1 MVHRVHRFRGGGAG
15 RIASA
20 WRRGDRLAAGRDALG
35 EPLAVGIHL
44 AELIAIGL
52 DHAGSTDART
62 HRSTTEPDARG
73 DRDPSTGDTGAHDR
87 ALRAGQL
94 TAAADEDALVTAG
107 VVRRIGRD
115 LVAALLADEMKT
127 VGVLLELGRR
137 FERLAALAALQIQHA
152 LPLAAEG
159 VPRGSLPPQSR
170 NHGPERAHRPARKR
184 DVADSQALPP
194 GEQILDERR
203 A

>member
-1 MVHRVHRFRGGGAG
+1 VVNRVHRFRSLGTG
-15 RIASA
+15 RAAPA

-35 EPLAVGIHL
+35 EPLAVGIPV

-52 DHAGSTDART
+52 RHAGPTDAHT
-62 HRSTTEPDARG
+62 HRSTTEPDADADARAQ
-73 DRDPSTGDTGAHDR
+73 RDPAAGHTGADDR

-94 TAAADEDALVTAG
+94 TAAADEDALVAAG

-152 LPLAAEG
+152 LPWLQKGCRADHLPRRAATT
-159 VPRGSLPPQSR
+159 
-170 NHGPERAHRPARKR
+170 GPNARI
-184 DVADSQALPP
+184 ALP
-194 GEQILDERR
+194 GS
-203 A
+203 AM